1 MINIID
7 VIKAI
12 FSMSLFANANVYL
25 WVNMTRNDRKTKSLN
40 RTVQEKKTKQIA
52 RQKHE
57 PVDSLRILW
66 APLELLF
73 SIIFFLS
80 TSWIL
85 CIFVSPAH
93 LRRRFDCSTHRS
105 VTSTL
110 AKINQAQIK
119 ATWCLYGTLC
129 ISKVVQLRFIQ
140 LRRFSTRK
148 TNKKKIKTNKNP
160 NEAHAR

>member
-1 MINIID
+1 MWLKQYFLGAFLLMPMFIYEWIWQETIEKQNRWIEPSKKKKNKTNCATNTRASRFPAHTVSSFGA
-7 VIKAI
+7 VIFYFI
-12 FSMSLFANANVYL
+12 
-25 WVNMTRNDRKTKSLN
+25 
-40 RTVQEKKTKQIA
+40 
-52 RQKHE
+52 
-57 PVDSLRILW
+57 
-66 APLELLF
+66 
-73 SIIFFLS
+73 FLS
-80 TSWIL
+80 TLWIL

-140 LRRFSTRK
+140 LRRFSTRNTK
-148 TNKKKIKTNKNP
+148 KKKIKTNKNP

>member
-1 MINIID
+1 MCSWLFCTPVNNMINIID

-12 FSMSLFANANVYL
+12 FSMRLFANANVYL

-40 RTVQEKKTKQIA
+40 RTVQEKKNKTNCATKTRA
-52 RQKHE
+52 SRFPAHT
-57 PVDSLRILW
+57 VSSFG
-66 APLELLF
+66 AV
-73 SIIFFLS
+73 IFYFIFLS
-80 TSWIL
+80 TLWIL

-148 TNKKKIKTNKNP
+148 TNKKK
-160 NEAHAR
+160 